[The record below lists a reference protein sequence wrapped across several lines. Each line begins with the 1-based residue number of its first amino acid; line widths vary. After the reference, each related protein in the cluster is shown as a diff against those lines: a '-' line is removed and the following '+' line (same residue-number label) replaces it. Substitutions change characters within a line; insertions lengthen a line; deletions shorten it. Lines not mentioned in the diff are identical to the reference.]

1 MGHVLRGGSGLRGRR
16 RNGGTKGEEEI
27 GGVRDRRE
35 EDRVMTMTT
44 TVAAVAPRALSPGLH
59 IPQLITRLCHRRC
72 VIIVLFLALVDRYL
86 LLPGLRRVTAVA
98 VVMVAGGV
106 GAGVTVVPSMTLLV
120 IVVGVGV
127 GAGVGSVGAAI
138 VGVLIMS
145 FMIVISDS

>member
-1 MGHVLRGGSGLRGRR
+1 M
-16 RNGGTKGEEEI
+16 
-27 GGVRDRRE
+27 
-35 EDRVMTMTT
+35 
-44 TVAAVAPRALSPGLH
+44 
-59 IPQLITRLCHRRC
+59 
-72 VIIVLFLALVDRYL
+72 
-86 LLPGLRRVTAVA
+86 A

-145 FMIVISDS
+145 FMIVISDSYIAS